1 MAREADISE
10 NQLLISYGEKV
21 CMNLLKDHTTQ
32 QNIYWATDSYAEL
45 GEEFTFYAPI
55 TLDKITSYISDEG
68 EVVTKEQYD
77 NIIRQTPEAKDHY
90 QEMIRPRAVK
100 SKREQI
106 QRAKDKAEVFTP
118 AWICNAQNNL
128 IDEAWFGRKEGLFNS
143 PDPEDPHKW
152 INNEEPISFEGTG
165 KDWKD
170 YVADM
175 RLEIT
180 CGEAPYLANRY
191 DVVTGEYN
199 EVAKFR
205 IGMLDRKLRIV
216 SENVKDSKE
225 WILWAKIA
233 LRSTYGFE
241 WQGDNLLLA
250 REALFFTFEEH
261 YIEQFGENKFNQ
273 NKMRMMPGVAYIVSW
288 NVWQMDGLTY
298 GLPGYENEVKR
309 RMERVEEHRK
319 QVEEY
324 NRTMQAREAEM
335 QGSLFGEEFWD
346 YPVLTQPV
354 LEPVGLHE
362 QFCII
367 KDFLDGIDLKKAT
380 LKMQDF
386 HDQSA
391 PKQTFESL
399 VKKN

>member
-1 MAREADISE
+1 MIKREADISE
-10 NQLLISYGEKV
+10 NQLLVSYGEKV

-32 QNIYWATDSYAEL
+32 QNIYWATDSYADL

-68 EVVTKEQYD
+68 VVATKEQYD
-77 NIIRQTPEAKDHY
+77 AIIKQTPEARLRY

-100 SKREQI
+100 SKQEQT

-128 IDEAWFGRKEGLFNS
+128 IDEAWFGRKEGLFNA
-143 PDPEDPHKW
+143 PDPNDPHKW
-152 INNEEPISFEGTG
+152 INNEEKILFPEGKT
-165 KDWKD
+165 WQD

-180 CGEAPYLANRY
+180 CGEAPYLCNRY
-191 DVVTGEYN
+191 DAVTGEYN
-199 EVAKFR
+199 QDVKYR

-216 SENVKDSKE
+216 SENTKDSKE
-225 WILWAKIA
+225 WILWAKVA

-261 YIEQFGENKFNQ
+261 YIARFGEKKFNQ
-273 NKMRMMPGVAYIVSW
+273 NKMRMMPGAAYIISW

-298 GLPGYENEVKR
+298 GLPGYQPF
-309 RMERVEEHRK
+309 VEEK
-319 QVEEY
+319 KDKYVQL
-324 NRTMQAREAEM
+324 
-335 QGSLFGEEFWD
+335 SLFSGDTKEEKRK
-346 YPVLTQPV
+346 PSP
-354 LEPVGLHE
+354 HE
-362 QFCII
+362 RFCLI
-367 KDFLDGIDLKKAT
+367 KDFLDGVNIHKAT
-380 LKMQDF
+380 LCSKDF

-391 PKQTFESL
+391 PKQTFESI
-399 VKKN
+399 VNKTQQ

>member
-1 MAREADISE
+1 MIKREADISE
-10 NQLLISYGEKV
+10 NQLLVSYGEKV

-32 QNIYWATDSYAEL
+32 QNIYWATDSYADL

-68 EVVTKEQYD
+68 VVATKEQYD
-77 NIIRQTPEAKDHY
+77 AIIKQTPEARLCY

-100 SKREQI
+100 SKQEQT

-128 IDEAWFGRKEGLFNS
+128 IDEAWFGRKEGLFNA
-143 PDPEDPHKW
+143 PDPNDPHKW
-152 INNEEPISFEGTG
+152 INNEEKILFPEGKT
-165 KDWKD
+165 WQD

-180 CGEAPYLANRY
+180 CGEAPYLCNRY
-191 DVVTGEYN
+191 DAVTGEYN
-199 EVAKFR
+199 QDVKYR

-216 SENVKDSKE
+216 SENTKDSKE
-225 WILWAKIA
+225 WILWAKVA

-261 YIEQFGENKFNQ
+261 YIARFGEKKFNQ
-273 NKMRMMPGVAYIVSW
+273 NKMRMMPGAAYIISW

-298 GLPGYENEVKR
+298 GLPGYQPF
-309 RMERVEEHRK
+309 VEEKRDK
-319 QVEEY
+319 YVQL
-324 NRTMQAREAEM
+324 
-335 QGSLFGEEFWD
+335 SLFSGDTKEEKRK
-346 YPVLTQPV
+346 PSP
-354 LEPVGLHE
+354 HE
-362 QFCII
+362 RFCLI
-367 KDFLDGIDLKKAT
+367 KDFLDGVNIHKAT
-380 LKMQDF
+380 LCSKDF

-391 PKQTFESL
+391 PKQTFESI
-399 VKKN
+399 VNKTQQ

>member
-1 MAREADISE
+1 MIRREADISE
-10 NQLLISYGEKV
+10 NQLLVSYGEKV

-32 QNIYWATDSYAEL
+32 QNIYWATDSYADL

-68 EVVTKEQYD
+68 VVATKKQYD
-77 NIIRQTPEAKDHY
+77 AIIKQTPEAKEHY

-100 SKREQI
+100 SKQEQT

-128 IDEAWFGRKEGLFNS
+128 IDEAWFGRNEGLFNA
-143 PDPEDPHKW
+143 PDPNDPHKW
-152 INNEEPISFEGTG
+152 INNEDKILFPEGKT
-165 KDWKD
+165 WQD

-180 CGEAPYLANRY
+180 CGEAPYLCNRY
-191 DVVTGEYN
+191 DAVTGEYN
-199 EVAKFR
+199 QDVKYR

-216 SENVKDSKE
+216 SENTKDSKE
-225 WILWAKIA
+225 WILWAKVA

-261 YIEQFGENKFNQ
+261 YIARFGEKKFNQ
-273 NKMRMMPGVAYIVSW
+273 NKMRMMPGAAYIISW

-298 GLPGYENEVKR
+298 GLPGYQPF
-309 RMERVEEHRK
+309 VEEK
-319 QVEEY
+319 KDKYVQL
-324 NRTMQAREAEM
+324 
-335 QGSLFGEEFWD
+335 SLFSGDTKEERRK
-346 YPVLTQPV
+346 PSP
-354 LEPVGLHE
+354 HE
-362 QFCII
+362 RFCLI
-367 KDFLDGIDLKKAT
+367 KDFLDGVNIYKAT
-380 LKMQDF
+380 LCSKDF

-391 PKQTFESL
+391 PKQTFESI
-399 VKKN
+399 VNKTQK

>member
-1 MAREADISE
+1 MMKREADISE
-10 NQLLISYGEKV
+10 NQLLVSYGEKV

-32 QNIYWATDSYAEL
+32 QNIYWATDSYADL

-68 EVVTKEQYD
+68 VVATKEQYD
-77 NIIRQTPEAKDHY
+77 AIIKQTPEARLCY

-100 SKREQI
+100 SKQEQT

-128 IDEAWFGRKEGLFNS
+128 IDEAWFGRQEGLFNS
-143 PDPEDPHKW
+143 PDPNDPHKW
-152 INNEEPISFEGTG
+152 INNEEKILFPEGKT
-165 KDWKD
+165 WQD

-180 CGEAPYLANRY
+180 CGEAPYLCNRY
-191 DVVTGEYN
+191 DAVTGEYN
-199 EVAKFR
+199 QDVKYR

-216 SENVKDSKE
+216 SENTKDSKE
-225 WILWAKIA
+225 WILWAKVA

-261 YIEQFGENKFNQ
+261 YIARFGEKKFNQ
-273 NKMRMMPGVAYIVSW
+273 NKMRMMPGAAYIISW

-298 GLPGYENEVKR
+298 GLPGYQPF
-309 RMERVEEHRK
+309 VEEKRDK
-319 QVEEY
+319 YVQL
-324 NRTMQAREAEM
+324 
-335 QGSLFGEEFWD
+335 SLFSGDTKEEKRK
-346 YPVLTQPV
+346 PSP
-354 LEPVGLHE
+354 HE
-362 QFCII
+362 RFCLI
-367 KDFLDGIDLKKAT
+367 KDFLDGVNIHKAT
-380 LKMQDF
+380 LCSKDF

-391 PKQTFESL
+391 PKQTFESI
-399 VKKN
+399 VNKTQQ

>member
-1 MAREADISE
+1 MMKREADISE
-10 NQLLISYGEKV
+10 NQLLVSYGEKV

-32 QNIYWATDSYAEL
+32 QNIYWATDSYTDL
-45 GEEFTFYAPI
+45 GEEFTSYAPI

-68 EVVTKEQYD
+68 VVATKKQYD
-77 NIIRQTPEAKDHY
+77 AIIKQTPEARLCY

-100 SKREQI
+100 SKQEQT

-128 IDEAWFGRKEGLFNS
+128 IDEAWFGRNEGLFNA
-143 PDPEDPHKW
+143 PDPNDPHKW
-152 INNEEPISFEGTG
+152 INNEDKILFPEGKT
-165 KDWKD
+165 WQD

-180 CGEAPYLANRY
+180 CGEAPYLCNRY
-191 DVVTGEYN
+191 DAVTGEYN
-199 EVAKFR
+199 QDVKYR

-216 SENVKDSKE
+216 SENTKDSKE
-225 WILWAKIA
+225 WILWAKVA

-261 YIEQFGENKFNQ
+261 YIAQFGEKKFNQ
-273 NKMRMMPGVAYIVSW
+273 NKMRMMPGAAYIISW

-298 GLPGYENEVKR
+298 GLPGYQPF
-309 RMERVEEHRK
+309 VEEKRDK
-319 QVEEY
+319 YVQL
-324 NRTMQAREAEM
+324 
-335 QGSLFGEEFWD
+335 SLFSGDTKEEKRK
-346 YPVLTQPV
+346 PSP
-354 LEPVGLHE
+354 HE
-362 QFCII
+362 RFCLI
-367 KDFLDGIDLKKAT
+367 KDFLDGVNIHKAT
-380 LKMQDF
+380 LCSKDF

-391 PKQTFESL
+391 PKQTFESI
-399 VKKN
+399 VNKTQQ

>member
-1 MAREADISE
+1 MKREADISE
-10 NQLLISYGEKV
+10 NQLLVSYGEKV

-32 QNIYWATDSYAEL
+32 QNIYWATDSYADL

-68 EVVTKEQYD
+68 VVATKEQYD
-77 NIIRQTPEAKDHY
+77 AIIKQTPEARLCY

-100 SKREQI
+100 SKQEQT

-128 IDEAWFGRKEGLFNS
+128 IDEAWFGRKEGLFNA
-143 PDPEDPHKW
+143 PDPNDPHKW
-152 INNEEPISFEGTG
+152 INNEEKILFPEGKT
-165 KDWKD
+165 WQD

-180 CGEAPYLANRY
+180 CGEAPYLCNRY
-191 DVVTGEYN
+191 DAVTGEYN
-199 EVAKFR
+199 QDVKYR

-216 SENVKDSKE
+216 SENTKDSKE
-225 WILWAKIA
+225 WILWAKVA

-261 YIEQFGENKFNQ
+261 YIAQFGEKKFNQ
-273 NKMRMMPGVAYIVSW
+273 NKMRMMPGAAYIISW

-298 GLPGYENEVKR
+298 GLPGYQPFIEEKR
-309 RMERVEEHRK
+309 DKYV
-319 QVEEY
+319 QL
-324 NRTMQAREAEM
+324 
-335 QGSLFGEEFWD
+335 SLFSGDTKEEKRK
-346 YPVLTQPV
+346 PSP
-354 LEPVGLHE
+354 HE
-362 QFCII
+362 RFCLI
-367 KDFLDGIDLKKAT
+367 KDFLDGVNIHKAT
-380 LKMQDF
+380 LCSKDF

-391 PKQTFESL
+391 PKQTFESI
-399 VKKN
+399 VNKTQQ